1 MEGMKQYKF
10 EIAITSILTLCPI
23 ILGLLLWSQMPDM
36 VATHF
41 NIHNEPDGWSSK
53 EFAVFGIPL
62 FLFVAHWICIA
73 ATFCDPKN
81 KNISR
86 KLIIVILWIMPVVSM
101 VTNGS
106 VLLQAAGKTVDIG
119 VVVNLLCG
127 VMFLVIGNYL
137 PKCKQNYTVGIKTS
151 WALDNEENWNKTHR
165 CAGWCYMIVGICF
178 FINSILTFEVVIV
191 IAIAIC
197 ALLPCVY
204 SFLLYKK
211 GK

>member
-137 PKCKQNYTVGIKTS
+137 PKCKQNYTVGIKTP

-165 CAGWCYMIVGICF
+165 FAGWCYMIVGICF
-178 FINSILTFEVVIV
+178 FINSILNFEVVIV

>member
-1 MEGMKQYKF
+1 
-10 EIAITSILTLCPI
+10 
-23 ILGLLLWSQMPDM
+23 
-36 VATHF
+36 
-41 NIHNEPDGWSSK
+41 
-53 EFAVFGIPL
+53 
-62 FLFVAHWICIA
+62 
-73 ATFCDPKN
+73 
-81 KNISR
+81 
-86 KLIIVILWIMPVVSM
+86 MPVVSM

-137 PKCKQNYTVGIKTS
+137 PKCKQNYTVGIKTP

-165 CAGWCYMIVGICF
+165 FAGWCYMIVGICF
-178 FINSILTFEVVIV
+178 FINSILNFEVVIV